1 MKNAKP
7 HWGSRWW
14 GDRCPLQEM
23 LTPCPWHTDMAGQ
36 MQRFWD
42 ASLFQRSHLLSKI
55 VSPSAW
61 DRERGSNSLTAIT
74 IPHRALVFF
83 FFSCLPFQYFWLY
96 TIWFRA
102 TDFPVEVEAKIA
114 AKYPTRQE
122 ATLKAKNF
130 LTKLALL
137 PCLLIPVCWGLYIY
151 IL

>member
-1 MKNAKP
+1 MQNPIEAAGDEEIDAHCKKCWHLVPDIQTWLGRCSVSEMP
-7 HWGSRWW
+7 HYFKEATYWVRLCHPQPEIE
-14 GDRCPLQEM
+14 REVA
-23 LTPCPWHTDMAGQ
+23 TPWQ
-36 MQRFWD
+36 Q
-42 ASLFQRSHLLSKI
+42 SQ
-55 VSPSAW
+55 SPTEHS
-61 DRERGSNSLTAIT
+61 
-74 IPHRALVFF
+74 FF

-102 TDFPVEVEAKIA
+102 TGFPVEVESKIA